1 MRRKTFFD
9 KYALVSFIVLALVL
23 LHYGFIMA
31 QQKGGSAGEWGSKED
46 PQKRGPAAPP
56 PQPQASAPSAVLAT
70 ADGET
75 PGVRVEVMELKR
87 VSGGTVNLRFV
98 MINDSG
104 KAVGFGYSFV
114 DRSHDV
120 VDFNS
125 IGGVHLIDAAG
136 KKKYFVVRDTG
147 KKCVCSQN
155 LKDLQPKSRM
165 NLWAKFPAPPENV
178 EKISIV
184 IPHFMP
190 LDDVPISR

>member
-1 MRRKTFFD
+1 MRRKTFFN

-23 LHYGFIMA
+23 LHYGLVMA
-31 QQKGGSAGEWGSKED
+31 QQKGGSAGEWGSKAD
-46 PQKRGPAAPP
+46 PQKRGPVGPA
-56 PQPQASAPSAVLAT
+56 PQAQTSAPSAVLAT
-70 ADGET
+70 ADGEA
-75 PGVRVEVMELKR
+75 PGLRVEVMELKR
-87 VSGGTVNLRFV
+87 VSGGTVNLKFV

-104 KAVGFGYSFV
+104 KSVDFGYSFV

-120 VDFNS
+120 VDFKS

-136 KKKYFVVRDTG
+136 KKKYFVVRDSG

-178 EKISIV
+178 EKISVV

-190 LDDVPISR
+190 MDDVPISR